1 MRTVLLGLNCYPRP
15 LFPIQST
22 FPWLFFPVER
32 ESQFFSFFH
41 SSFRHEHMIISREPQ
56 SCIRTGQGKRERK
69 KNERRER
76 ERNKGRNSE
85 NVNGLC
91 PRVYFREQ
99 LGNQRYQEREEE
111 EEVWVSNTYWCFV
124 LADASK

>member
-1 MRTVLLGLNCYPRP
+1 
-15 LFPIQST
+15 
-22 FPWLFFPVER
+22 
-32 ESQFFSFFH
+32 
-41 SSFRHEHMIISREPQ
+41 MIISRTTE
-56 SCIRTGQGKRERK
+56 CIRTDQGKREGK
-69 KNERRER
+69 KNERRRER